1 MSAVLQQP
9 NPSIR
14 PMQEDDIDAVL
25 KIEHAMYEF
34 PWTEGIFRDCLRVGY
49 CCWVL
54 SEADE
59 VVAYAVL
66 SVAAGESHL
75 LNVCVNKEQQRHGY
89 ASQLIE
95 HMLNLARR
103 HDARVCLLEVRPSNT
118 AAVTLYEKMNFVE
131 VGARPAYYPAKKGRE
146 DALILALELIF

>member
-9 NPSIR
+9 NVTLR
-14 PMQEDDIDAVL
+14 PMCDVDVDAVL
-25 KIEHAMYEF
+25 AIEHEMYEY

-54 SEADE
+54 TEAEDI
-59 VVAYAVL
+59 VAYAVL

-75 LNVCVNKEQQRHGY
+75 LNVCVSKKHQRHGY
-89 ASQLIE
+89 ASRLIK
-95 HMLNLARR
+95 HMLEVARR
-103 HDARVCLLEVRPSNT
+103 HDAGVCLLEVRPSNI
-118 AAVTLYEKMNFVE
+118 AAVTLYEQMNFVE
-131 VGARPAYYPAKKGRE
+131 VGIRPAYYPAKKGRE